1 MIDNRTNAEK
11 IETLNGCLDE
21 VLKWIKYSHENAK
34 ALTHVPKNDVI
45 KLAKKFKQVQKQ
57 QYELFMMYGAKT
69 WRTTKPP
76 KVK

>member
-21 VLKWIKYSHENAK
+21 VLKWIKYSHENTK
-34 ALTHVPKNDVI
+34 AMTHVPKKDII
-45 KLAKKFKQVQKQ
+45 KLGKKFKAIQKQ
-57 QYELFMMYGAKT
+57 QLELWGLYSRKT